1 MQPTEP
7 KLCCDNCEFESHA
20 HGSRDVTL
28 DAPVTNPFVNEPT
41 SFNSAP
47 AASNRGM
54 MDMFK
59 HLLIPTDGSEL
70 SEAAI
75 QAGVQFAKSINAK
88 VTGFYAMPK
97 FHMLAY
103 GTEMVTDTRQ
113 EFAKDC
119 KAHADQF
126 LAVIVRAAKA
136 ADVPCETALQTS
148 DHPYEAIIAT
158 AKEKGCDLIMMASHG
173 RRGVQAFLL
182 GSETQKVLTHSKI
195 PVLVFR

>member
-1 MQPTEP
+1 
-7 KLCCDNCEFESHA
+7 
-20 HGSRDVTL
+20 
-28 DAPVTNPFVNEPT
+28 
-41 SFNSAP
+41 
-47 AASNRGM
+47 
-54 MDMFK
+54 MFK

-88 VTGFYAMPK
+88 VTGFHAMPK
-97 FHMLAY
+97 FHVLAY
-103 GTEMVTDTRQ
+103 GPEMLTDTKE

-119 KAHADQF
+119 KAHADRF

-136 ADVPCETALQTS
+136 ADVPCETVLQTT
-148 DHPYEAIIAT
+148 DYPYEAIIAT
-158 AKEKGCDLIMMASHG
+158 ANEKGCDLIMMASHG
-173 RRGVQAFLL
+173 RHGVQAFLL